1 MGKLSDLKAK
11 QDKQVKVTETPVFD
25 APTIEDGEIDFPTQG
40 DEFMNASPSVR
51 KAMCDVIE
59 GKEEV
64 RESPIKV
71 NVPDIRTSA
80 VLVSLTITEWTG
92 KKKDAKASR
101 EVTSNHGAAA
111 YAAKVNKELLPKFEA
126 LKEMHN
132 FVAAT
137 RKRHMELTMPWQDS
151 GQRLLTTAA
160 YAEYTAWEKAKRA
173 EFAALRDKVAS
184 QYEWEVKKVGAAN
197 SELGTLYNPDD
208 YDSKEV
214 IQGKF
219 SIDFRYNPVPS
230 AGDFRVDVG
239 KEALEELQASCD
251 AAYEQTVAAATLDLW
266 KRLHG
271 PLQNMVDNLQEGN
284 FDGTILGFKT
294 KKNGAQGE
302 PKVKGFKETLVPN
315 VLSIVRMMEVANW
328 DNNPVM
334 DEAIRKLKSDLTGVN
349 TGMLKNNTATR
360 QKVRTTAEQVL
371 KSIPSLDI

>member
-1 MGKLSDLKAK
+1 
-11 QDKQVKVTETPVFD
+11 
-25 APTIEDGEIDFPTQG
+25 
-40 DEFMNASPSVR
+40 MNASPSVR

-64 RESPIKV
+64 REEGVREEEVPPIKV

-80 VLVSLTITEWTG
+80 MLVNLTITEWTG

-101 EVTSNHGAAA
+101 EITSRHGAAA
-111 YAAKVNKELLPKFEA
+111 YAAKVDKELLPNFKE
-126 LKEMHN
+126 LKDLHN
-132 FVAAT
+132 FVAAA
-137 RKRHMELTMPWQDS
+137 RKRHMQLTMPWGER
-151 GQRLLTTAA
+151 GQRLLATAMLPEYKAWAEPTTRTF
-160 YAEYTAWEKAKRA
+160 YE
-173 EFAALRDKVAS
+173 LRDAVAS
-184 QYEWEVKKVGAAN
+184 KYEWEVKKVGAAN
-197 SELGTLYNPDD
+197 SELGTLYNPND
-208 YDSKEV
+208 YDSKGAIE
-214 IQGKF
+214 GKF
-219 SIDFRYNPVPS
+219 SITFDYNPIPAAS
-230 AGDFRVDVG
+230 DFRVDVG

-251 AAYEQTVAAATLDLW
+251 AAYERVVEATTLDLW
-266 KRLHG
+266 KRLHE

-284 FDGTILGFKT
+284 FDGTNLGFKT